1 MTPVRSTTLAARS
14 RPTADRDMD
23 RSALSKS
30 GIEPNFGSGSE
41 LAREAKLDPDKR
53 CRGGEESASDAGGE
67 GERSAAC
74 SASEG
79 HLSRVSFQPV
89 DPLFNK
95 PSGVNPPRYLL
106 AALINSQISLQPEP
120 VAKLSAIS
128 CSSSFSSRV
137 RSVQTIRVSC

>member
-14 RPTADRDMD
+14 RPTAERDMA
-23 RSALSKS
+23 RRALSKS
-30 GIEPNFGSGSE
+30 GIEPSFGSGSE
-41 LAREAKLDPDKR
+41 LASEAKLDPDKR
-53 CRGGEESASDAGGE
+53 CRGGEESASEAGGE

-74 SASEG
+74 SASESR
-79 HLSRVSFQPV
+79 LSIVSIQLVYPFST
-89 DPLFNK
+89 K
-95 PSGVNPPRYLL
+95 WGGVNSPRYLL

-128 CSSSFSSRV
+128 CSSSFSSSV